1 MRIRYK
7 LALLFT
13 LIVAGLLTLF
23 SYVIYEDS
31 SRHRDE
37 IFLGRLENK
46 ARTTARYLIDVKEI
60 TNELLKII
68 DQNSLTS
75 LDSELVLVFDPSNKL
90 VYSSVDDRPFKYS
103 RNLIAEVREEKI
115 VEYTEGVY
123 DQIGLAF
130 PSKIDGSKGEYV
142 VLASAYDRFGK
153 YKLRN
158 LRHTLIICWVVGV
171 GLTVLASGWLSAYFL
186 RPVITINEKIQLI
199 TAQNLKERLSE
210 GNGKDEIAQLASNF
224 NQMLNRLDMSFEQQ
238 KSFVSHASHELR
250 TPLTAM
256 KTDIQSGL
264 EETTLS
270 AEEYRDILRDLFQD
284 TQRLIGLTN
293 GLLQLARPLDKV
305 LKRNTL
311 SIVDLL
317 LDIQSHMGSAQ
328 KPNTIRFDPA
338 IFEMKLPDV
347 QVTGD
352 ESLLKTLLTNLMDN
366 ACKYSDGLPVYISI
380 ERKQSDCYVHVTDQG
395 IGIAP
400 KDQERIFGAFFRGNN
415 AIRYTGY
422 GIGLAVSQRIAE
434 WHDGSISV
442 RSELHKGST
451 FTLRLPLA

>member
-31 SRHRDE
+31 SHHRDE

-46 ARTTARYLIDVKEI
+46 ARTTARYLIDVEEI
-60 TNELLKII
+60 NNELLRII

-75 LDSELVLVFDPSNKL
+75 LDSELVLVFDPGNKL
-90 VYSSVDDRPFKYS
+90 VYSSVDDKPVKYS
-103 RNLIAEVREEKI
+103 RKLIAEVREEKI
-115 VEYTEGVY
+115 VEYTDGLY

-130 PSKIDGSKGEYV
+130 PSKINSSKGEYV

-153 YKLRN
+153 DKLRN
-158 LRHTLIICWVVGV
+158 LRNTLIICWVVGV
-171 GLTVLASGWLSAYFL
+171 SLTVLASGWLSAYFL
-186 RPVITINEKIQLI
+186 RPVATINEKIQLI

-210 GNGKDEIAQLASNF
+210 GNGRDEIAQLAINF

-264 EETTLS
+264 EETLS

-311 SIVDLL
+311 SVVDLL
-317 LDIQSHMGSAQ
+317 LDIQSHMSSAQ
-328 KPNTIRFDPA
+328 KPNSIRFDPA
-338 IFEMKLPDV
+338 IFDLKPQDV
-347 QVTGD
+347 QVTGN

-366 ACKYSDGLPVYISI
+366 ACKYSDGRPVDISI
-380 ERKQSDCYVHVTDQG
+380 ERQQSDCCIHVADQG

-415 AIRYTGY
+415 AIRYSGY

-434 WHDGSISV
+434 WHEGSISV
-442 RSELHKGST
+442 QSNLHQGST